1 MNEEKEEDSE
11 TMSYADESD
20 IDEEFPEDIYLEC
33 QNFGKSKK
41 SFLRQGAMLLW
52 SPCESLYLREQRP
65 ALEDRKAELEKVAKV
80 MTLQKAIKLSMK
92 NILNIKVEV
101 KNASAGKD
109 VIAAKANSEDE
120 RSDDAANLIR
130 NQSILYMEI
139 NCLFIIFL

>member
-1 MNEEKEEDSE
+1 
-11 TMSYADESD
+11 
-20 IDEEFPEDIYLEC
+20 
-33 QNFGKSKK
+33 
-41 SFLRQGAMLLW
+41 
-52 SPCESLYLREQRP
+52 
-65 ALEDRKAELEKVAKV
+65 
-80 MTLQKAIKLSMK
+80 MK

-139 NCLFIIFL
+139 NCLFIIFLGIH